1 MNLIT
6 FFSVFTNFDNPASYA
21 ETPSQQL
28 TWAYLIPVNAWLLLA
43 PAQLLCDW
51 TMGTVPL
58 VTTLAD
64 PRNIATIVLF
74 VILAHLAYA
83 ALSHNRALLMS
94 LALIA
99 IPFLPASNIFFPV
112 GFVVAERVLYIP
124 SMGYCLLVS
133 LGFNTLTKLIPE
145 KVSEQFMLSRFFCG
159 KNHVL

>member
-1 MNLIT
+1 
-6 FFSVFTNFDNPASYA
+6 
-21 ETPSQQL
+21 
-28 TWAYLIPVNAWLLLA
+28 
-43 PAQLLCDW
+43 
-51 TMGTVPL
+51 MGTVPL

-99 IPFLPASNIFFPV
+99 IPFLPASNMFFPV

-145 KVSEQFMLSRFFCG
+145 KVSERFVFSRFFCVVIMFSKYQVIIRPTEIIINLLKKL
-159 KNHVL
+159 KNSGFQSHFSALEVS

>member
-1 MNLIT
+1 
-6 FFSVFTNFDNPASYA
+6 
-21 ETPSQQL
+21 
-28 TWAYLIPVNAWLLLA
+28 
-43 PAQLLCDW
+43 
-51 TMGTVPL
+51 MGTVPL

-145 KVSEQFMLSRFFCG
+145 KVSEQFVLSKCFCG
-159 KNHVL
+159 NVIMFSKYQVIIRPTEIINNSGMNIVFEVEDLGHGLVFQNLAFYG

>member
-1 MNLIT
+1 
-6 FFSVFTNFDNPASYA
+6 
-21 ETPSQQL
+21 
-28 TWAYLIPVNAWLLLA
+28 
-43 PAQLLCDW
+43 
-51 TMGTVPL
+51 MGTVPL

-145 KVSEQFMLSRFFCG
+145 KVSEQFMLSRFFVEKIMFYKYQVIIRPTKIINKLLKKL
-159 KNHVL
+159 KNSGFQSHFSAFEIC

>member
-1 MNLIT
+1 
-6 FFSVFTNFDNPASYA
+6 
-21 ETPSQQL
+21 
-28 TWAYLIPVNAWLLLA
+28 
-43 PAQLLCDW
+43 
-51 TMGTVPL
+51 MGTVPL

-145 KVSEQFMLSRFFCG
+145 KVSEQFMLSRFFCV